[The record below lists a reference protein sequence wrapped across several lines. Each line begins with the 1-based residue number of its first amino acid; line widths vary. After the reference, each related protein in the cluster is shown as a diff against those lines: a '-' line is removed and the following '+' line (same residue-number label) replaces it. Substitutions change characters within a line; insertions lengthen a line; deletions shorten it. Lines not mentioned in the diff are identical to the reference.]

1 MKLDPTGR
9 LDGDFYDEFDN
20 LIGSDG
26 IDDGKVYVIN
36 TSETEFE
43 NGNDVIK
50 GKGQS
55 LEVSNEAMNFV
66 SNNNGDSQAFE
77 NNSNVYDCFTE
88 LPGSSELRNDAMD
101 YADLNCDLE
110 TATISVSPV
119 NDPSYQHTNQ
129 DVGKETSSGAEVK
142 VLGMQLVN
150 DPGYIINLDFHSHN
164 AVKSN
169 GVRLSQPPSQND
181 INNALEN
188 GNSVVYGLGSKQVY
202 LHNNEGVNAVVHP
215 NTFRR

>member
-66 SNNNGDSQAFE
+66 SNNNGDSCGSNSSSDTISISSTNGNRRNNKNSTSRVSGSSTTCITTRE
-77 NNSNVYDCFTE
+77 NSN
-88 LPGSSELRNDAMD
+88 
-101 YADLNCDLE
+101 
-110 TATISVSPV
+110 
-119 NDPSYQHTNQ
+119 
-129 DVGKETSSGAEVK
+129 
-142 VLGMQLVN
+142 
-150 DPGYIINLDFHSHN
+150 
-164 AVKSN
+164 
-169 GVRLSQPPSQND
+169 
-181 INNALEN
+181 
-188 GNSVVYGLGSKQVY
+188 
-202 LHNNEGVNAVVHP
+202 
-215 NTFRR
+215 